1 MLQGMGG
8 QLDYFGLW
16 LSQEYGR
23 GHSKAKSHCTT
34 YNSPQLSKSESF
46 KVHGLEVWGVG
57 ASPQELQ
64 AQIAVRSNFLNQIPP
79 IFTLWVCFST

>member
-1 MLQGMGG
+1 MGG

-16 LSQEYGR
+16 LSQDYGT

-46 KVHGLEVWGVG
+46 KVQTLEVWGVG
-57 ASPQELQ
+57 PTPQELQ
-64 AQIAVRSNFLNQIPP
+64 AQIAVSQKLLKSPYVFCI
-79 IFTLWVCFST
+79 IAM